1 MNFSLSDLVL
11 ALDEN
16 PTTCGCPLHG
26 HAAPPRRLCRI
37 QSGTNCL
44 VSVEQGGAGRRISHV
59 IGTSIS
65 HYRIISHL
73 GAGGMGTVY
82 LAEDA
87 NLSRRVALKFL
98 PPETASNPDA
108 AARLLREARAASAL
122 DHPHNATIYEIGDD
136 QGRPFIAM
144 AHYEGETL
152 ASRLARGQLPV
163 AEIATIVVQMA
174 DALKAAHAAN
184 IVHRDLK
191 PSNLM
196 LTTTGQLKVLDFGL
210 AKIETG
216 ETATQ
221 LTRAGST
228 GGDGRLHVARTGR
241 R

>member
-1 MNFSLSDLVL
+1 M
-11 ALDEN
+11 
-16 PTTCGCPLHG
+16 
-26 HAAPPRRLCRI
+26 
-37 QSGTNCL
+37 
-44 VSVEQGGAGRRISHV
+44 

-65 HYRIISHL
+65 HYRIISHI

-98 PPETASNPDA
+98 PPETASNPEA

-122 DHPHNATIYEIGDD
+122 DHPNIATIYEIGND

-152 ASRLARGQLPV
+152 AARLARGQLPM
-163 AEIATIVVQMA
+163 AEIAGIVAQIA

-210 AKIETG
+210 AKIESG

-221 LTRAGST
+221 LTRAGIRWARPPTCRPNRPVETWWMRVRTS
-228 GGDGRLHVARTGR
+228 GRWGSSLTRCWPVG
-241 R
+241 